1 MLTDPL
7 VGLDGGGEGLDGG
20 GEGAVG
26 VPPPV
31 LLEDD
36 EEPQPKVTPTQIT
49 VDKIVAN
56 VFIDPTMT
64 YDSIIFNIV

>member
-7 VGLDGGGEGLDGG
+7 VGLDGG

-31 LLEDD
+31 LLDDD
-36 EEPQPKVTPTQIT
+36 EEPQPKVAPTQIT

-64 YDSIIFNIV
+64 YDSIVLNLV